1 MSVKATTSVR
11 NGYSVGEKQCSYFI
25 KERLRNS
32 DNEKLSIYA
41 TVRKN
46 SLALVQF
53 SSNVT
58 VPKVKR
64 EKTAL
69 TEQIQL
75 YSS

>member
-1 MSVKATTSVR
+1 MPVKATTSVR
-11 NGYSVGEKQCSYFI
+11 NTYSVGEKQCSDFI
-25 KERLRNS
+25 KERLWNS

-41 TVRKN
+41 TVKKS
-46 SLALVQF
+46 SLALVRF
-53 SSNVT
+53 RSNVT